1 MEKQFSVMAVICEYN
16 PFHFGHKHQ
25 IDIMKENSKLCVG
38 IMSGAT
44 VQRGSLAVADKY
56 NRAAAAVK
64 AGLDLVVELPFPYSS
79 ASAEDFAAAGV
90 HIAAAIG
97 ADSLCFGV
105 EENPA
110 VFKKMAAT
118 ADADLIKKRALT
130 YIKAEKSLSYPR
142 AVSLAAEE
150 ILGKEGGEALT
161 KPNNILG
168 FEYVS
173 AIKKGGY
180 GITPFPI
187 QRNAAFPSSSSI
199 RSAESF
205 EGKIPYA
212 DYFAEPRRDLKY
224 MERWILMMLRHHEWG
239 ELYCVDAPFTA
250 VIKKAAREA
259 TSLEEF
265 YALATGKV
273 YTAARVRRAVLAI
286 WFNVLTEEVK
296 ARPDYTLLLAANDKG
311 TAYLK
316 KIKKTEGITIITKPA
331 SYKKT
336 PFKEAFEKGLYVND
350 LAAGAVAK
358 LPKYSSSLCKTPN
371 IQGVKEG

>member
-1 MEKQFSVMAVICEYN
+1 MEKQFGVMAVICEYN
-16 PFHFGHKHQ
+16 PFHFGHKYQ
-25 IDIMKENSKLCVG
+25 IDIMKENSELCVG

-56 NRAAAAVK
+56 SRAAAAVK
-64 AGLDLVVELPFPYSS
+64 AGLDLVLELPFPYSS

-97 ADSLCFGV
+97 ANALCFGT
-105 EENPA
+105 EEDPESFKSFAASIDSDA
-110 VFKKMAAT
+110 VKKQ
-118 ADADLIKKRALT
+118 ALA
-130 YIKAEKSLSYPR
+130 YIKAKKSLSYPR

-150 ILGKEGGEALT
+150 LLGKDAAAAFS

-173 AIKKGGY
+173 AINKGGY
-180 GITPFPI
+180 DITPFPI
-187 QRNAAFPSSSSI
+187 QRNMGFFSSSSI
-199 RSAESF
+199 RAEESF
-205 EGKIPYA
+205 EGKIPYPE
-212 DYFAEPRRDLKY
+212 FFTEPRRDLKY
-224 MERWILMMLRHHEWG
+224 MERWILSVLRHHQWG

-259 TSLEEF
+259 TTLEEF
-265 YALATGKV
+265 YSLATGKV

-296 ARPDYTLLLAANDKG
+296 TKPPYTLLLAANEKG

-316 KIKKTEGITIITKPA
+316 KIRKAERGITLITKPA

-336 PFKEAFEKGLYVND
+336 PVKESFEKGLYVND
-350 LAAGAVAK
+350 LAASSVAK
-358 LPKYSSSLCKTPN
+358 MSKYSSYLCKTPN
-371 IQGVKEG
+371 ILGGKQ